1 MDNIFNHWSRRFY
14 HIVENKNEKLVK
26 SYQWA
31 LRADSCALT
40 NPFLSDIWRHKITNM
55 QWWLEYKKHF
65 FAGYCRKKWETL
77 KQYHWIRILKL
88 YSRALDCF
96 PPKNPRKTANT
107 KLTFEEWRQW
117 LLRCHGIWVYLDSG
131 SSIYCATL
139 CQKSLLELSAH

>member
-1 MDNIFNHWSRRFY
+1 MIAYPTSSPLLCRKNAVVLQQFTLITLAHWYVKVNHHFG
-14 HIVENKNEKLVK
+14 NEKLVK

-40 NPFLSDIWRHKITNM
+40 NPFLSDIWRPKITNM

-88 YSRALDCF
+88 YSRALGCF

-107 KLTFEEWRQW
+107 KLTFEEWRQ
-117 LLRCHGIWVYLDSG
+117 
-131 SSIYCATL
+131 
-139 CQKSLLELSAH
+139 